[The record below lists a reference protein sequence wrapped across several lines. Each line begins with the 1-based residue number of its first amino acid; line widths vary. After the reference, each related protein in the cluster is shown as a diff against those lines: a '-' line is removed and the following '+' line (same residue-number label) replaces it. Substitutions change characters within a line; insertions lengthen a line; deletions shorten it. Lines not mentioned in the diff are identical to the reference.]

1 MTDMMSGMRF
11 NVLGKIME
19 DGLPPLTLLLHG
31 VLRFSIKRD
40 AHRDTIGAGHELDRT
55 NPVAK

>member
-1 MTDMMSGMRF
+1 MSGMRF

-31 VLRFSIKRD
+31 VFGFSIKHY
-40 AHRDTIGAGHELDRT
+40 AHRDTIGAGYER
-55 NPVAK
+55 